1 LRRSQY
7 TSATFRAESTD
18 SIGFAKVASTS
29 SDAVGLGH
37 LLKKL
42 GLTSDLLDPLVAA
55 VKQEEAKAG
64 PVSARPSKPRAE
76 TAPEA
81 D

>member
-1 LRRSQY
+1 
-7 TSATFRAESTD
+7 
-18 SIGFAKVASTS
+18 
-29 SDAVGLGH
+29 

-55 VKQEEAKAG
+55 VKQEEAKAE